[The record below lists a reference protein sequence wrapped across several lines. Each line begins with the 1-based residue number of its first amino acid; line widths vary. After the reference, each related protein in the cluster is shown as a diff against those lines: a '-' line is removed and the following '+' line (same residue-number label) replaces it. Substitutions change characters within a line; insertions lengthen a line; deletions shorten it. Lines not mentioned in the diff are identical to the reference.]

1 MQELKIKLSYMIEET
16 DFETFLYISKNKYQ
30 IFVYD
35 KNNLKNLYDEEL
47 NSGNEIELNILSKF
61 LNDNIYKIEKILKI
75 FIRNIILII
84 EDDKVLDIGI
94 SLKKKNYEK
103 NIDQKYLENSLVEVK
118 DIFKE
123 NYQDLII
130 MHMIIVEK
138 ENNFLLNNANNKDD
152 YLFLEVNFIS
162 IPNNFTFNFDKLLEN
177 YQIKIKRYMSG
188 SYIKSFFDEE
198 PMELF
203 VMANKLND
211 GLNKNEIQLVSKSK
225 ENKGFFEKF
234 FQLFS

>member
-1 MQELKIKLSYMIEET
+1 MIENS

-35 KNNLKNLYDEEL
+35 KNNLKNLYNEEIK
-47 NSGNEIELNILSKF
+47 NDNEIELNILSKF
-61 LNDNIYKIEKILKI
+61 IDENIYKIEKIIKN

-84 EDDKVLDIGI
+84 EDDKVLDMSI

-103 NIDQKYLENSLVEVK
+103 NIDQKQLENSLIEVK

-138 ENNFLLNNANNKDD
+138 ENNFLLNDANSNDD

-162 IPNNFTFNFDKLLEN
+162 IPYYFTFNFDKLLESN
-177 YQIKIKRYMSG
+177 QIKIKRYMSG
-188 SYIKSFFDEE
+188 SYIKSFFNEE
-198 PMELF
+198 SKELS
-203 VMANKLND
+203 MIANKLNN
-211 GLNKNEIQLVSKSK
+211 GLNKNEVQLVSKSI
-225 ENKGFFEKF
+225 ENKGLFEKF

>member
-1 MQELKIKLSYMIEET
+1 MIEDIE
-16 DFETFLYISKNKYQ
+16 FETFLYISKNKYQ

-35 KNNLKNLYDEEL
+35 KNNLKNLYHEEID
-47 NSGNEIELNILSKF
+47 NDDEIELNILSKF
-61 LNDNIYKIEKILKI
+61 IDDNIYKIEKMIKN
-75 FIRNIILII
+75 FIRNIILIV
-84 EDDKVLDIGI
+84 EDGKVLDIGI

-103 NIDQKYLENSLVEVK
+103 NINQKQLENSLVEVK

-123 NYQDLII
+123 NYQDLLI

-138 ENNFLLNNANNKDD
+138 KNNFLFNNANYSNDN
-152 YLFLEVNFIS
+152 LFLEVNFIS

-177 YQIKIKRYMSG
+177 YQIKIKRYMSC
-188 SYIKSFFDEE
+188 SYIKSFFDIESKE
-198 PMELF
+198 SIELF
-203 VMANKLND
+203 VAADKLNE
-211 GLNKNEIQLVSKSK
+211 GLNKNEVQLVSKSK

>member
-1 MQELKIKLSYMIEET
+1 MIENS

-35 KNNLKNLYDEEL
+35 KNNLKNLYSEEIGY
-47 NSGNEIELNILSKF
+47 SDEIELNTLSKF
-61 LNDNIYKIEKILKI
+61 LDDNIYKIEKKI
-75 FIRNIILII
+75 KNFIRSIILII
-84 EDDKVLDIGI
+84 EDDKILEIGI

-103 NIDQKYLENSLVEVK
+103 SENQKQLENSLVEVK

-123 NYQDLII
+123 NYQDLLI
-130 MHMIIVEK
+130 MHMVIVEK
-138 ENNFLLNNANNKDD
+138 ENNFLLNNANNNDD

-162 IPNNFTFNFDKLLEN
+162 IPNKFTFYFDKLLEN
-177 YQIKIKRYMSG
+177 HQINIKRYMSG
-188 SYIKSFFDEE
+188 DYIKSFFDIESKE
-198 PMELF
+198 SMELF

-211 GLNKNEIQLVSKSK
+211 GLNKNEVQLISKSK
-225 ENKGFFEKF
+225 ENRGFFEKF

>member
-1 MQELKIKLSYMIEET
+1 MIEDTE
-16 DFETFLYISKNKYQ
+16 FETFLYISKNKYQ

-35 KNNLKNLYDEEL
+35 KNNLKNLYHEEI
-47 NSGNEIELNILSKF
+47 GNNDEIELNILSKF
-61 LNDNIYKIEKILKI
+61 IDDNIYKIEKKI
-75 FIRNIILII
+75 KNFIRNIILII
-84 EDDKVLDIGI
+84 EDDKVLDVGI

-103 NIDQKYLENSLVEVK
+103 NKDQNQLINSLVEAK

-130 MHMIIVEK
+130 MHMVIVEK
-138 ENNFLLNNANNKDD
+138 ENNISINNNDD

-162 IPNNFTFNFDKLLEN
+162 IPYQFTYNFDKLLEN
-177 YQIKIKRYMSG
+177 HQIKIKRYMSG
-188 SYIKSFFDEE
+188 SYVKSFIDDETA
-198 PMELF
+198 ELF
-203 VMANKLND
+203 LMANKLNE
-211 GLNKNEIQLVSKSK
+211 GFNKNEVQLVSKSK

>member
-1 MQELKIKLSYMIEET
+1 MIENL
-16 DFETFLYISKNKYQ
+16 DFETFLYISKSKYQ
-30 IFVYD
+30 IYVYD
-35 KNNLKNLYDEEL
+35 KNNLKSLYNEEVE
-47 NSGNEIELNILSKF
+47 SSDEIELNILSQF
-61 LNDNIYKIEKILKI
+61 LDDNIYKIEKMIKN
-75 FIRNIILII
+75 FIRNIILIV

-103 NIDQKYLENSLVEVK
+103 NINQKQLENSLVEVK

-123 NYQDLII
+123 NYQDLLI

-138 ENNFLLNNANNKDD
+138 KNNFLSNNVNNSND

-162 IPNNFTFNFDKLLEN
+162 IPNNFTLNFDKLLEN
-177 YQIKIKRYMSG
+177 YQIKIKRYMSCN
-188 SYIKSFFDEE
+188 YIKSFFDIESKE
-198 PMELF
+198 SIELF
-203 VMANKLND
+203 VTANKLNE
-211 GLNKNEIQLVSKSK
+211 GLNKNEIQLVSKIK

>member
-1 MQELKIKLSYMIEET
+1 MIENS
-16 DFETFLYISKNKYQ
+16 DFETFLYISKSKYQ

-35 KNNLKNLYDEEL
+35 KNNLKNLYNEEVESNDEM
-47 NSGNEIELNILSKF
+47 ELNILSQF
-61 LNDNIYKIEKILKI
+61 LDDNIYKIEKMIKN
-75 FIRNIILII
+75 FIRNIILIV
-84 EDDKVLDIGI
+84 EDDKILDIGI

-103 NIDQKYLENSLVEVK
+103 NINQKQLENSLVEVK

-123 NYQDLII
+123 NYQDLLI

-138 ENNFLLNNANNKDD
+138 KNNFLLNNVNNNND

-162 IPNNFTFNFDKLLEN
+162 ISNNFTFNFDKLLEN
-177 YQIKIKRYMSG
+177 YQIKIKRYMSYI
-188 SYIKSFFDEE
+188 YIKSFFDIESKE
-198 PMELF
+198 SIELF
-203 VMANKLND
+203 VTANKLNE
-211 GLNKNEIQLVSKSK
+211 GLNKNEVQLVSKSK

>member
-1 MQELKIKLSYMIEET
+1 MIENS

-35 KNNLKNLYDEEL
+35 KNNLKNLYSEEIGY
-47 NSGNEIELNILSKF
+47 SDEIELNTLSKF
-61 LNDNIYKIEKILKI
+61 LDDNIYKIEKKI
-75 FIRNIILII
+75 KNFIRSIILII
-84 EDDKVLDIGI
+84 EDDKILEIGI

-103 NIDQKYLENSLVEVK
+103 SENQKQLENSLVEVK

-123 NYQDLII
+123 NYQDLLI
-130 MHMIIVEK
+130 MHIVIVEK
-138 ENNFLLNNANNKDD
+138 ENNFLLNNANNNDD

-162 IPNNFTFNFDKLLEN
+162 IPNKFTFYFDKLLEN
-177 YQIKIKRYMSG
+177 HQINIKRYMSG
-188 SYIKSFFDEE
+188 DYIKSFFDIESKE
-198 PMELF
+198 SMELF

-211 GLNKNEIQLVSKSK
+211 GLNKNEVQLISKSK
-225 ENKGFFEKF
+225 ENRGFFEKF

>member
-1 MQELKIKLSYMIEET
+1 MIENS

-35 KNNLKNLYDEEL
+35 KNNLKKLYHEEI
-47 NSGNEIELNILSKF
+47 GNNDEIELNILSKF
-61 LNDNIYKIEKILKI
+61 IDDNIYKIEKKI
-75 FIRNIILII
+75 KNFIRNIILII
-84 EDDKVLDIGI
+84 QDDKVLDIGI
-94 SLKKKNYEK
+94 SLKKKIYEK
-103 NIDQKYLENSLVEVK
+103 NIDQKQLENSLVEIK

-130 MHMIIVEK
+130 MHMIIIEK
-138 ENNFLLNNANNKDD
+138 ENNFSLNNDNKNDD

-177 YQIKIKRYMSG
+177 HQIKIKRYMSAD
-188 SYIKSFFDEE
+188 YIKSFFDKES
-198 PMELF
+198 MEFF

-211 GLNKNEIQLVSKSK
+211 GLNKNEVQLVSKNK

>member
-1 MQELKIKLSYMIEET
+1 MIENS

-35 KNNLKNLYDEEL
+35 KNNLKNLYIKEIENDD
-47 NSGNEIELNILSKF
+47 EIELNILSKF
-61 LNDNIYKIEKILKI
+61 IDENIYKIEKMIKN

-103 NIDQKYLENSLVEVK
+103 NINQKQLENSLVEVK

-123 NYQDLII
+123 NYQDLLI

-138 ENNFLLNNANNKDD
+138 KNNFLLNNVNNSND

-177 YQIKIKRYMSG
+177 YQIKIKRYMSC
-188 SYIKSFFDEE
+188 SYIKSFFDIESKE
-198 PMELF
+198 SIELF
-203 VMANKLND
+203 VTANKLNE
-211 GLNKNEIQLVSKSK
+211 GLNKNEVQLVSKSK

>member
-1 MQELKIKLSYMIEET
+1 MIENSN
-16 DFETFLYISKNKYQ
+16 FETFLYISKNKYQ

-35 KNNLKNLYDEEL
+35 KNNLKNLYHEEIE
-47 NSGNEIELNILSKF
+47 NDGEVELNILSKF
-61 LNDNIYKIEKILKI
+61 IYYNIYKIEKMIKN

-103 NIDQKYLENSLVEVK
+103 DINQKQLENSLVEIK

-123 NYQDLII
+123 NYRDLII
-130 MHMIIVEK
+130 MHMIIIEK
-138 ENNFLLNNANNKDD
+138 ENNLLLNNSNNNND

-162 IPNNFTFNFDKLLEN
+162 ISNNFTFNFDKLLEN
-177 YQIKIKRYMSG
+177 HQIKIKRYMSG
-188 SYIKSFFDEE
+188 DYIKSFFDKESRE
-198 PMELF
+198 TMDLF
-203 VMANKLND
+203 VIANKLND
-211 GLNKNEIQLVSKSK
+211 GLNSNEVQLVPKCK

>member
-1 MQELKIKLSYMIEET
+1 MIENS

-35 KNNLKNLYDEEL
+35 KNNLKNLYNEEL
-47 NSGNEIELNILSKF
+47 KNDDELELNILSKF
-61 LNDNIYKIEKILKI
+61 LDDNIYKIEKMINN
-75 FIRNIILII
+75 FIQNIILII
-84 EDDKVLDIGI
+84 EDDKVLNISI

-103 NIDQKYLENSLVEVK
+103 NIDQRQLKNNLIEVK

-123 NYQDLII
+123 SYQDLII

-138 ENNFLLNNANNKDD
+138 ENNFSVHNANNNDD

-162 IPNNFTFNFDKLLEN
+162 VPFYFTSNFDKLLEN

-188 SYIKSFFDEE
+188 NYVKSFIDNET
-198 PMELF
+198 MEFFL
-203 VMANKLND
+203 MANKLNE
-211 GLNKNEIQLVSKSK
+211 GFNNNEVQLVSKNV